1 MRKPAIL
8 VAEDDP
14 LNGRYVCD
22 AIRRWGYDVTLVKDG
37 AIALDLIQK
46 ESFDLLFSDL
56 KMGKVG
62 GMEVLRQVRKN
73 YHDTEVVIM
82 TAYGTIDNAVAAM
95 KEGAFDYITKPISP
109 EELKLVIQRVIERQ
123 ELISENQ
130 YLRSELQ
137 KRKGVEGVLGK
148 SAAIQKIREIVQMVA
163 PTNAAVLI
171 EGETGT
177 GKEIVSNA
185 IHCAS
190 PRHNMPY
197 IKTNCA
203 ALPHAL
209 LESELF
215 GHEKGAY
222 TGADSQVKGRFELAD
237 GGTLLLDEIADLD
250 MAMQVKLLR
259 VLQFNE
265 FERIGSGKTIKV
277 DVRILATTNRSLLEE
292 VKKGKFR
299 KDLYFR
305 LNTICVKIL
314 PLRDRKEDIP
324 ILVECFLKKYAKK
337 NEEPKELSSEAVNLL
352 LEHSWP
358 GNVRELENCIE
369 TAIVLSHG
377 KDTLEPVHF
386 PYVKDHEQL
395 LEEDDFDESAVTL
408 KEAEKQLIIKTL
420 RKQSN
425 NKSQTARVL
434 GITVKTLRSKL
445 KEYDM
450 VDENATG

>member
-37 AIALDLIQK
+37 AIALDLIKK

-56 KMGKVG
+56 KMEKVG

-73 YHDTEVVIM
+73 YNDTEVVIM

-148 SAAIQKIREIVQMVA
+148 SAAIQKIREIIQMVA

-215 GHEKGAY
+215 GHEKGAF

-250 MAMQVKLLR
+250 TAMQVKLLR

-277 DVRILATTNRSLLEE
+277 DVRVLATTNRSLLEE

-314 PLRDRKEDIP
+314 PLRERKEDIP

-337 NEEPKELSSEAVNLL
+337 NEEPKKLSSEAVNLL

-369 TAIVLSHG
+369 TAVVLSHG
-377 KDTLEPVHF
+377 KDILEPEHF

-395 LEEDDFDESAVTL
+395 LEEDDLDESAVTL

-420 RKQSN
+420 KKHSN

-445 KEYDM
+445 KEYCM
-450 VDENATG
+450 FDENTTG